1 MHCPKTR
8 PNQTRT
14 THPYAC
20 AHTHMQVLLD
30 GYFDMHELD
39 CLLTQLNDGQ
49 APTELEVDWVVD
61 LAGGDPAGAHL
72 KAHGGVER
80 FRAHRVQLA
89 IQEWYPAQVLR
100 TAKSSKPPPAMHR
113 VNRLLV
119 GESRRALVAQYE
131 MYRHEVSHSL
141 EDFCQQSGRPEYA
154 MINRAELESMM
165 ISINKDCPDVP
176 VDHQAVDY
184 VLLMAGV
191 EDEKSM
197 APMQLC
203 DAVANWKTLR
213 HKHAEIEAQFN
224 RYDVSKTGTLNADEV
239 LTLLQELN
247 DVKCM
252 QCTQLAREGEPL
264 LVDCTEVCP

>member
-1 MHCPKTR
+1 V
-8 PNQTRT
+8 
-14 THPYAC
+14 ADS
-20 AHTHMQVLLD
+20 QVLLD
-30 GYFDMHELD
+30 GYFDLHELD
-39 CLLTQLNDGQ
+39 NLMTQLNDEQG
-49 APTELEVDWVVD
+49 PTDLELAWVVD
-61 LAGGDPAGAHL
+61 LAGGDLAGAHV

-80 FRAHRVQLA
+80 FRAHRVHMA

-100 TAKSSKPPPAMHR
+100 TAKSSKAPPAMHR

-119 GESRRALVAQYE
+119 GEARRALVAQYE
-131 MYRHEVSHSL
+131 MYKHEARHTLEV
-141 EDFCQQSGRPEYA
+141 FCQQNGRPEYA
-154 MINRAELESMM
+154 TMNRAELESLM
-165 ISINKDCPDVP
+165 ISINKDCPDSP

-191 EDEKSM
+191 EDEKSIT
-197 APMQLC
+197 PMQLC

-224 RYDVSKTGTLNADEV
+224 RYDVSKTGTLDAAEI

-252 QCTQLAREGEPL
+252 ECTHRAREGEPL
-264 LVDCTEVCP
+264 LDNCVEVHPCCS